1 MGILAMKSTFAS
13 WVVSYG
19 ATAAV
24 MLIIDMIWLGV
35 IAKPWYLEGMG
46 HLMAARPNL
55 IAAAFFYAM
64 FPVGLMMFAVI
75 PHAEAAGIAKAALWG
90 AAFGFFT
97 YATYDLTNLATL
109 KAYPLG
115 LAVLDITWGTFVS
128 AIAAAAGKAA
138 LNATQT
144 GAN

>member
-1 MGILAMKSTFAS
+1 MKTTMAS
-13 WVVSYG
+13 WIASYG
-19 ATAAV
+19 ATALV
-24 MLIIDMIWLGV
+24 MIAIDLLWLSV

-46 HLMAARPNL
+46 HLMAAKPNL
-55 IAAAFFYAM
+55 IAAALFYVM
-64 FPVGLMMFAVI
+64 FPVGLMIFAVI
-75 PHAEAAGIAKAALWG
+75 PQAETTGIAKAAMWG

-128 AIAAAAGKAA
+128 AIAAAAGKAVHSRWMFG
-138 LNATQT
+138 N
-144 GAN
+144 